1 MRKIR
6 NPKPETAANAQD
18 ETVCAGHAL
27 GFPLRSELGFMA
39 IENVT
44 LDIFR
49 CVCDVYATASAQP
62 WEVAVRLSEE
72 QLGAIDGPLLVA
84 RVTALLRALRQE
96 RAIGFSYLSVGCQH
110 VSPDELTIAG
120 LLKSVRTGDELAF
133 QRGIAL
139 VLHNGQATERTR
151 LAVRCL
157 ADAQLQHM
165 APQSDEPGASEFEHQ
180 TVQALYLH

>member
-6 NPKPETAANAQD
+6 NPKPETAANAPD
-18 ETVCAGHAL
+18 ETACAGHAL

-96 RAIGFSYLSVGCQH
+96 RAVGFYYLSVGCQH
-110 VSPDELTIAG
+110 VSPDE
-120 LLKSVRTGDELAF
+120 
-133 QRGIAL
+133 
-139 VLHNGQATERTR
+139 
-151 LAVRCL
+151 
-157 ADAQLQHM
+157 
-165 APQSDEPGASEFEHQ
+165 
-180 TVQALYLH
+180 